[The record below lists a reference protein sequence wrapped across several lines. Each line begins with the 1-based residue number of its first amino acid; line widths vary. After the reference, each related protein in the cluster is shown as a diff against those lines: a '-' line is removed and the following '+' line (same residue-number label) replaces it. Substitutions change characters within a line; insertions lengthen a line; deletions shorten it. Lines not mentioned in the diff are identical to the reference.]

1 MIYRMKR
8 RQQTYNLRQVLIEI
22 PFRKLKGMEHQD
34 ILNKRRQLISTYAKM
49 TNRRR
54 HFINPIMLHSRR
66 QSGILL
72 MTNMHLT
79 TRLLLSLSVLLLAAC
94 QPQPQKTVLQG
105 LAQGSYYA
113 ITYYDSLNR
122 NFQREIDS
130 IFTLVDQSVS
140 LWNDSSIISKVNRGE
155 TVELNQVFID
165 NFNIAQ
171 QASALS
177 DGYFDATISPLVA
190 AWGFSYKNGD
200 SITLQ
205 LVDSLKQ
212 LVNYKA
218 VRIEDGILIKDNP
231 NITLDFNAVAQGY
244 TSDLIA
250 RFLNSK
256 GIHNFLVDTGGE
268 IMAQGG
274 KPDGSE
280 WVVGIEEPAA
290 NWDSERNV
298 QERLY
303 LRDKGLVTSG
313 STRKYVERNGK
324 RYSHCIDPKTGYPVE
339 HNVLSVTVI
348 AENSVWADAL
358 ASICMVMG
366 MEKSLP
372 LIESLDGV
380 EAYYIFSNAKGE
392 LETFATRGFED
403 VIVK

>member
-1 MIYRMKR
+1 MWFSLFDNMKKFIY
-8 RQQTYNLRQVLIEI
+8 TII
-22 PFRKLKGMEHQD
+22 FG
-34 ILNKRRQLISTYAKM
+34 
-49 TNRRR
+49 
-54 HFINPIMLHSRR
+54 
-66 QSGILL
+66 
-72 MTNMHLT
+72 
-79 TRLLLSLSVLLLAAC
+79 LLLVSC
-94 QPQPQKTVLQG
+94 QTHKPQKTILQG

-122 NFQREIDS
+122 NFQTEIDS
-130 IFTLVDQSVS
+130 IFDLVDKSVS
-140 LWNDSSIISKVNRGE
+140 LWNDSSIISKVNRNE
-155 TVELNQVFID
+155 PVELNQIFID

-200 SITLQ
+200 SITPQ

-218 VRIEDGILIKDNP
+218 VHIENGKLIKDIP
-231 NITLDFNAVAQGY
+231 NITLDFNAIAQGY
-244 TSDLIA
+244 TSDMIA
-250 RFLNSK
+250 KFLSSK
-256 GIHNFLVDTGGE
+256 GIHDFLVDTGGE
-268 IMAQGG
+268 IMAQGC
-274 KPDGSE
+274 KPDGAA
-280 WVVGIEEPAA
+280 WIVGIEKPAA

-298 QERLY
+298 QERIY

-339 HNVLSVTVI
+339 HNVLSATVI

-366 MEKSLP
+366 LEKSLP
-372 LIESLDGV
+372 IIESLEGV
-380 EAYYIFSNAKGE
+380 EAYYISSNSQGE
-392 LETFATRGFED
+392 LEIFATEGFRDLIME
-403 VIVK
+403 